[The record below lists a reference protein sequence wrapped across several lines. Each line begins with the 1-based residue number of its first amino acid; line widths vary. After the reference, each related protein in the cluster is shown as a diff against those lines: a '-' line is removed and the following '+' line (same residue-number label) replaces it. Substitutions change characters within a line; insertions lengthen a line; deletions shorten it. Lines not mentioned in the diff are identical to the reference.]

1 MPPLLLVL
9 VVCLALLQGC
19 ATSSPQPGPGGPGS
33 GRSPLAIEQRRLAD
47 LFEGTPVVFAMQSDG
62 SLRVTVPLRFA
73 FDPGRFAVKPPLGA
87 VLDRI
92 ATSQRTAPTRFMV
105 AAPAD
110 AKDRGLQL
118 ANERAASARDYL
130 VSRGLSATRFTVAP
144 VAGDSVVI
152 VVADPTAH

>member
-1 MPPLLLVL
+1 MPSLLLVL
-9 VVCLALLQGC
+9 ALCLALLQGC
-19 ATSSPQPGPGGPGS
+19 ATSGSPQGAGGPGGA
-33 GRSPLAIEQRRLAD
+33 RSPLAAEQRRLAD

-92 ATSQRTAPTRFMV
+92 ATGQRAAPTRFMV

-110 AKDRGLQL
+110 PKDRGLRL

-130 VSRGLSATRFTVAP
+130 VARGVSATRFTVAP

-152 VVADPTAH
+152 VVADPTAQ